1 MVNHFASWAVAASA
15 NSRCSVTAMCQSN
28 AQSPTI
34 PAQRETSYPINT
46 PILAKR
52 KEH

>member
-1 MVNHFASWAVAASA
+1 
-15 NSRCSVTAMCQSN
+15 VTAMCQSN

-34 PAQRETSYPINT
+34 PGQRETSHPINT